1 MINDTNNNTLQ
12 DKLIAYF
19 NSNKIKIYTIASILV
34 LLLSFIFFLQIN
46 KKNNNLLISEK
57 FIEANILL
65 ASNNK
70 DKAKKIYDEI
80 ILSKNKFYTILA
92 LNKVLEEN
100 LVNKKEKILEYFNIA
115 EGINKN
121 KDTQDL
127 IIFKKALYLKKNLN
141 EKESEELFNNLIN
154 SNSNLKS
161 LVEEIISN

>member
-1 MINDTNNNTLQ
+1 MINDTNNITLQ
-12 DKLIAYF
+12 DKLTAYF
-19 NSNKIKIYTIASILV
+19 NSNKIKISIFASILV
-34 LLLSFIFFLQIN
+34 LILLFIFFLQIN
-46 KKNNNLLISEK
+46 KKNENLLISEK
-57 FIEANILL
+57 FVEANILL
-65 ASNNK
+65 ASNNQ

-80 ILSKNKFYTILA
+80 ILSKNKFYSILA

-115 EGINKN
+115 EEINKN

-127 IIFKKALYLKKNLN
+127 ITFKKALYLKKNLN
-141 EKESEELFNNLIN
+141 EKESEELFNSLIN